1 MSLPSTDPTVLGILT
16 EELADQVGCKTRT
29 IHKRYSQTGSYHGV
43 RPIGK
48 LPSRRLLW
56 PANAV
61 EQLLEQGT
69 GLSRN

>member
-1 MSLPSTDPTVLGILT
+1 MSFPSVSPNMTGILT
-16 EELADQVGCKTRT
+16 EEFADQVGCKTRT

-43 RPIGK
+43 RPLGK

-61 EQLLEQGT
+61 EQLLSKGPS
-69 GLSRN
+69 LD